1 MFEKWESR
9 VYPKADAR
17 VIHAHAFKWW
27 QTQGFALSEM
37 GPGQFVGS
45 SASRYGLQREA
56 TVTVRDLGE
65 QTLVELRVRA
75 HITDEGV
82 IAGGLALV
90 LLWPVAVVGG
100 AVSYARYEEDAINL
114 MSTFWR
120 ALEGAASIKPV
131 ERKEQVLHTTAV
143 PAEEVARAQAPPSS
157 TPAPAP
163 TPAPV
168 ATPAPAPIPSP
179 LTRDEKLSML
189 EDRLARGEI
198 TEATYREIK
207 ARL

>member
-9 VYPKADAR
+9 AYGRADAK
-17 VIHAHAFKWW
+17 VIHAHAFAWW
-27 QTQGFALSEM
+27 QSQGFALREM
-37 GPGQFVGS
+37 GPGQFVGT

-56 TVTVRDLGE
+56 TVTVRAMGE
-65 QTLVELRVRA
+65 QTLVELRMRA

-100 AVSYARYEEDAINL
+100 AVSYAKYEEDAINL
-114 MSTFWR
+114 MATFWR
-120 ALEGAASIKPV
+120 TLEGAASIKPV
-131 ERKEQVLHTTAV
+131 DQKEQVLHTTAV
-143 PAEEVARAQAPPSS
+143 PSEEVAGAQSPL
-157 TPAPAP
+157 TPAAAPAP
-163 TPAPV
+163 
-168 ATPAPAPIPSP
+168 
-179 LTRDEKLSML
+179 LTRERKLTML

-198 TEATYREIK
+198 TEATFKEIT

>member
-9 VYPKADAR
+9 VYPKADAK
-17 VIHAHAFKWW
+17 VIHAHAFRWW
-27 QTQGFALSEM
+27 QSQGFALTEM

-45 SASRYGLQREA
+45 SASKYGLQREA

-65 QTLVELRVRA
+65 QTLVELRMRA

-100 AVSYARYEEDAINL
+100 AVSYAKYEEDAINL
-114 MSTFWR
+114 MSMSWR
-120 ALEGAASIKPV
+120 ALEAAASIQPV

-143 PAEEVARAQAPPSS
+143 PSEEVARARSPPVTGAAAS
-157 TPAPAP
+157 AEA
-163 TPAPV
+163 A
-168 ATPAPAPIPSP
+168 P
-179 LTRDEKLSML
+179 LTRAQKLSML

-198 TEATYREIK
+198 SEETFREIRS
-207 ARL
+207 RL

>member
-1 MFEKWESR
+1 
-9 VYPKADAR
+9 
-17 VIHAHAFKWW
+17 
-27 QTQGFALSEM
+27 M

-45 SASRYGLQREA
+45 SARRYGLQREA

-65 QTLVELRVRA
+65 QTLVELRMRA

-120 ALEGAASIKPV
+120 ALEVAASIHPV
-131 ERKEQVLHTTAV
+131 DMKEQVLHTTAA
-143 PAEEVARAQAPPSS
+143 PSEEVARAQSQPVPP
-157 TPAPAP
+157 AA
-163 TPAPV
+163 AE
-168 ATPAPAPIPSP
+168 AAP
-179 LTRDEKLSML
+179 LTREQKLSML

-198 TEATYREIK
+198 SEQTYKEIK

>member
-1 MFEKWESR
+1 
-9 VYPKADAR
+9 
-17 VIHAHAFKWW
+17 
-27 QTQGFALSEM
+27 M
-37 GPGQFVGS
+37 GPGQFVGT

-56 TVTVRDLGE
+56 TVTVRDMGG
-65 QTLVELRVRA
+65 QTLVELRMRA

-114 MSTFWR
+114 MATFWR
-120 ALEGAASIKPV
+120 TLEGAASIKPV
-131 ERKEQVLHTTAV
+131 DRREQVLHTTAV
-143 PAEEVARAQAPPSS
+143 PSEEVAGAQSPP
-157 TPAPAP
+157 AA
-163 TPAPV
+163 A
-168 ATPAPAPIPSP
+168 P
-179 LTRDEKLSML
+179 LTREQKLTML

-198 TEATYREIK
+198 TEATFKEIK

>member
-9 VYPKADAR
+9 AYARADAK
-17 VIHAHAFKWW
+17 VIHAHAFAWW
-27 QTQGFALSEM
+27 QSQGFALREM
-37 GPGQFVGS
+37 GPGQFVGT

-56 TVTVRDLGE
+56 TVTVRDMGA
-65 QTLVELRVRA
+65 QTLVELRMRA

-100 AVSYARYEEDAINL
+100 AVSYAKYEEDAINL
-114 MSTFWR
+114 MATFWR
-120 ALEGAASIKPV
+120 TLEGAASIKPV
-131 ERKEQVLHTTAV
+131 DRMEQVLHTTAV
-143 PAEEVARAQAPPSS
+143 PSEEVAGAQSPP
-157 TPAPAP
+157 AA
-163 TPAPV
+163 A
-168 ATPAPAPIPSP
+168 AAP
-179 LTRDEKLSML
+179 LTRERKLTML

-198 TEATYREIK
+198 TEATFKEIK

>member
-27 QTQGFALSEM
+27 QSQGFALSEM

-45 SASRYGLQREA
+45 SASRYGLKREA

-65 QTLVELRVRA
+65 QTQVELRMRA

-120 ALEGAASIKPV
+120 ALEGAASIQPV
-131 ERKEQVLHTTAV
+131 DRKEQVLHTTAV
-143 PAEEVARAQAPPSS
+143 PSDEVARAQ
-157 TPAPAP
+157 TR
-163 TPAPV
+163 PAPV
-168 ATPAPAPIPSP
+168 AEAAP
-179 LTRDEKLSML
+179 LTREQKLSML

>member
-17 VIHAHAFKWW
+17 VVHAHAFKWW
-27 QTQGFALSEM
+27 QSQGFGLSEM
-37 GPGQFVGS
+37 GPGQFIGS

-65 QTLVELRVRA
+65 RTLVELRMRA

-120 ALEGAASIKPV
+120 ALEVAASIQPV
-131 ERKEQVLHTTAV
+131 DMEEQVLHTTAA
-143 PAEEVARAQAPPSS
+143 PADEVARAQSPP
-157 TPAPAP
+157 AAG
-163 TPAPV
+163 
-168 ATPAPAPIPSP
+168 P
-179 LTRDEKLSML
+179 LSRDDKLTML

-198 TEATYREIK
+198 TEETYREIK
-207 ARL
+207 SRL

>member
-1 MFEKWESR
+1 MISRAPAYGPQGGGSRTFEKWESR
-9 VYPKADAR
+9 VYPRADAR

-27 QTQGFALSEM
+27 QSQGFGLSEM

-65 QTLVELRVRA
+65 QTLVELRMRA

-100 AVSYARYEEDAINL
+100 AVSYARYEEDAIDL

-131 ERKEQVLHTTAV
+131 DRKEQVLHTTAA
-143 PAEEVARAQAPPSS
+143 PSEEVARAQSPP
-157 TPAPAP
+157 AAE
-163 TPAPV
+163 
-168 ATPAPAPIPSP
+168 P
-179 LTRDEKLSML
+179 LTREQKLGML

-198 TEATYREIK
+198 TEATYKEIK